1 MVTIKPC
8 IKCGLKKDGMLTPE
22 GMCRECYQ
30 GEQDEED
37 RRAYINTSMPGGIV
51 ARWNGTPSFL
61 DKKRNYMYLRIPD
74 TQNHYFD
81 PEKEYEIIVLEAS
94 T

>member
-1 MVTIKPC
+1 MSLKMCPQCGIK
-8 IKCGLKKDGMLTPE
+8 KEMLTSDGICAQCHWE
-22 GMCRECYQ
+22 D
-30 GEQDEED
+30 QDEED
-37 RRAYINTSMPGGIV
+37 RRELIFTTMPGGII
-51 ARWNGTPSFL
+51 ARWNGSPSFL

-81 PEKEYEIIVLEAS
+81 PNKEYEIIVLEAK